1 MKKGFYSSKRFRYG
15 SAATVFT
22 CAFVAVVILFNIIF
36 SALANRYLWYI
47 DMTAEAVFSLSDATK
62 EILSDVDDEINI
74 YFTSEPDVL
83 MNGSN
88 SSLTKYVYNTALQL
102 QSEYPNIH
110 VTCKD
115 IIKNRAFFEPFRT
128 TAATDIYTTSV
139 IVESGTEI
147 RVYAL
152 ESFFVV
158 NSDDEAIWAY
168 QGEKKLVSGI
178 LQVTSAD
185 LPIVYFTS
193 EHGENLGES
202 AQALYMLF
210 AENGFDVRTI
220 NLATEEIDEDARI
233 VIINNPVYDFIGAEA
248 EDVSA
253 NEIKKLDD
261 FLDRF
266 GCLYVFVDP
275 DHAGKLSN
283 LSELLEEWG
292 IAFTPDTYVRDFDHA
307 VSTDGLSVVAKYD
320 EETLGSS
327 LYKDLT
333 DNLSTLP
340 KTISRY
346 TMPIEILWENGGDLS
361 GSRTVS
367 PVITSYDSAKIL
379 KNGETVGSG
388 EYNLMTMSREL
399 RIIDNEYYYSYVVV
413 SGSSNFCNSS
423 YLYSNAYANSDIMSA
438 AMRATGRDKILAD
451 IQFKV
456 FDDTSLD
463 ITTAESNRWTIGLV
477 TVLPAVAAI
486 TGLVIW
492 VRRKHA

>member
-22 CAFVAVVILFNIIF
+22 CAFIAVVILFNIIF
-36 SALANRYLWYI
+36 SALASRYLWYI
-47 DMTAEAVFSLSDATK
+47 DMTAEEVFSLSDAAK
-62 EILSDVDDEINI
+62 EILADVDDEINI
-74 YFTSEPDVL
+74 YFTCEPDEL
-83 MNGSN
+83 MNGTN
-88 SSLTKYVYNTALQL
+88 STWTKYVYNTALQL
-102 QSEYPNIH
+102 EAEYPNIH

-115 IIKNRAFFEPFRT
+115 IIKNRAFFEPYRT
-128 TAATDIYTTSV
+128 TAATDLYTTSV
-139 IVESGTEI
+139 ILEAGTEI
-147 RVYAL
+147 RVFGL
-152 ESFFVV
+152 EAFFVM
-158 NSDDEAIWAY
+158 NSDDESIWAY
-168 QGEKKLVSGI
+168 QGEKKLISGI

-193 EHGENLGES
+193 EHGENLGDD
-202 AQALYMLF
+202 AQALMALF

-233 VIINNPVYDFIGAEA
+233 LIINDPVYDFIGAEA
-248 EDVSA
+248 EDASA
-253 NEIKKLDD
+253 NEIKKLDE

-266 GCLYVFVDP
+266 GCLYVFADP
-275 DHAGKLSN
+275 DHAGSLSN

-320 EETLGSS
+320 EDTLGSS

-333 DNLSTLP
+333 NNLSTLP

-346 TMPIEILWENGGDLS
+346 TMPIEILWESGGDLS

-367 PVITSYDSAKIL
+367 PVITSYDTATAL
-379 KNGETVGSG
+379 QNGEKVGSG
-388 EYNLMTMSREL
+388 EYNLMTMSREV
-399 RIIDNEYYYSYVVV
+399 RIIDNEYYYSYVIV

-423 YLYSNAYANSDIMSA
+423 YLYSNAYANSDILSA
-438 AMRATGRDKILAD
+438 AMRATGRDKVLAD
-451 IQFKV
+451 IDFKI

-463 ITTAESNRWTIGLV
+463 ITTAQSNKWSIALV
-477 TVLPAVAAI
+477 TVLPVAAGI
-486 TGLVIW
+486 AGLVIW